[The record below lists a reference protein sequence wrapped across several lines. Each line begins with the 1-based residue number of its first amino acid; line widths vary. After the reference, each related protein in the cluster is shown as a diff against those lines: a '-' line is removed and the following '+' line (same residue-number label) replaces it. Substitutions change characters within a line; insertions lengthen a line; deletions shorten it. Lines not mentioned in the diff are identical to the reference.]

1 MKLFTKALL
10 KKLPRIGDT
19 GEKDSSNIKVPVKF
33 FNPCGSQTWYITEYN
48 EEEKLAFGYVTGMQV
63 DELGYISIKELEALQ
78 LPYGLK
84 IEREYCWD
92 SNNTLKSVM
101 DKKNT

>member
-1 MKLFTKALL
+1 MKLFTKAIL

-33 FNPCGSQTWYITEYN
+33 FNPCGSGTWYITEYN
-48 EEEKLAFGYVTGMQV
+48 EEEKLAFGYVTGLGF
-63 DELGYISIKELEALQ
+63 DELGYISITELEQTKLKWN
-78 LPYGLK
+78 LK
-84 IEREYCWD
+84 IERDMQWD